1 VLSFPRG
8 RALTPVLMLC
18 LPLPARLRPQWWE
31 LPQWWA
37 VAAHVVFA
45 AEVCVLLA
53 LGLDPVEAFA
63 VPLLLTAVLG
73 QVVKAVAGVRAPW
86 LLGPAYSG
94 PSAAPD
100 PSTA

>member
-1 VLSFPRG
+1 MLSIPRG
-8 RALTPVLMLC
+8 RALMPVLMLC
-18 LPLPARLRPQWWE
+18 LPLPARRRPQWWE
-31 LPQWWA
+31 LPPWWA
-37 VAAHVVFA
+37 VVAHIVFA

-53 LGLDPVEAFA
+53 LGLDPIEAFA

-73 QVVKAVAGVRAPW
+73 QVVKVIAGVHTPW
-86 LLGPAYSG
+86 LLGPAHAG